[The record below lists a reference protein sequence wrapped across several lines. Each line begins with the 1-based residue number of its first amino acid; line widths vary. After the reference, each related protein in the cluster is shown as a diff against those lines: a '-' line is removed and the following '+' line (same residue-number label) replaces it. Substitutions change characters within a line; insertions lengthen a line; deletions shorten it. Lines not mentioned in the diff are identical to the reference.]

1 MSAPVR
7 WGILGPGNIARDFLA
22 GAAGSPCGTIAALGA
37 RDPAKPGLATDFP
50 GIRIVSG
57 YQALIDDPE
66 VEAVYVATPHVLHA
80 QWAIAAARA
89 GKHVLCEKPM
99 GVDAT
104 EVEAMFAAARAAGT
118 FMGEAFMYRF
128 HPLTA
133 RITDLV
139 RSGAIGDVG
148 MIRSSFGFAANPA
161 VAPRLFDPALGGGAL
176 LDLAG
181 YPVSMTALIAGCAT
195 GDALPEPET
204 LKAIAHYGAAG
215 VDETT
220 AALLV
225 YPGGIVAELT
235 CSIAVR
241 QENVLHIMGSTGRLE
256 VDQFWFAGGKTG
268 GVNTI
273 RLIRPDGTREAYPVD
288 EPRHLYGFQFRA
300 ANRAIRDGQ
309 RAFPRPGLNADDSL
323 AVARTVDRWA
333 EEIRRQTS
341 TVTSISRSEAPPTA
355 TP

>member
-1 MSAPVR
+1 MSAPIR

-22 GAAGSPCGTIAALGA
+22 GAAGSPCGAIVALGA
-37 RDPAKPGLATDFP
+37 RDPARPGLAADFP
-50 GIRIVSG
+50 GIRVVAG
-57 YQALIDDPE
+57 YRALVDDPE
-66 VEAVYVATPHVLHA
+66 VEAVYIATPHTLHA
-80 QWAIAAARA
+80 QWAVAAARA

-99 GVDAT
+99 GVSAA
-104 EVEAMFAAARAAGT
+104 EVQAMFAAARVAGT

-133 RITDLV
+133 RIVDLV
-139 RSGAIGDVG
+139 RSGAIGEVG

-181 YPVSMTALIAGCAT
+181 YPVSMAALIAGCT
-195 GDALPEPET
+195 TNGPLPEPEAI
-204 LKAIAHYGAAG
+204 KAIARYGPAG

-220 AALLV
+220 AALLA
-225 YPGGIVAELT
+225 YPGGIVAELA

-241 QENVLHIMGSTGRLE
+241 QENVLHILGGTGRIE

-268 GVNTI
+268 GVSTI
-273 RLIRPDGTREAYPVD
+273 RLIRPDGTREAHPVD

-300 ANRAIRDGQ
+300 ANFAIRGGW
-309 RAFPRPGLNADDSL
+309 REFSRPGLTADDSI

-333 EEIRRQTS
+333 EEMR
-341 TVTSISRSEAPPTA
+341 AG
-355 TP
+355 